1 MTGPLLIVAA
11 LLAAGAP
18 KEVIDQRAA
27 VEAKLKSQSEALK
40 LLQGKKVSVLGVLDA
55 YDRLGRGYRAVGE
68 ALEQDVRTLEAERT
82 VRLFEEKVAAWAVG
96 EEVKKLGPRLRALD
110 RLLRRNPLDALLS
123 AKDFASLVRRA
134 RALSTITRGDLRALD
149 RLERSLRAARSA
161 KARLERLD
169 RALAQRRALLAQD
182 QERARKAKAELTD
195 ALGWLEAEASQAS
208 RVLGEL
214 KAADAELTRMI
225 ARLSERPA
233 TSGFGAL
240 KGKLPLPT
248 DGHIEVGYGD
258 VLNPKFNTVTLHK
271 GLDIRA
277 RAGTPVRAV
286 APGKV
291 VFAGWLRGYGNLLIV
306 DQGNGF
312 HTLDAH
318 LARFAKQVG
327 DAVEAGEVL
336 GEVGDSGS
344 LKGAFLYFEIRDK
357 GEAVDPSAWLSVR

>member
-1 MTGPLLIVAA
+1 MTASLLIAA
-11 LLAAGAP
+11 VLLAAGPP
-18 KEVIDQRAA
+18 KEVLDQRAQ
-27 VEAKLKSQSEALK
+27 VEAKLQSQSEALK
-40 LLQGKKVSVLGVLDA
+40 LLQGKKVSVLAVLDA
-55 YDRLGRGYRAVGE
+55 YDRLAHGYRAVGE
-68 ALEQDVRTLEAERT
+68 ALAEEVKALEAERT
-82 VRLFEEKVAAWAVG
+82 LQAWQEQVSAKAVA
-96 EEVKKLGPRLRALD
+96 EEVKKLGPRLRSLD

-123 AKDFASLVRRA
+123 AKDFASLVWRA
-134 RALSTITRGDLRALD
+134 RALSTITRGDLAALE
-149 RLERSLRAARSA
+149 RLERSLAAARSA
-161 KARLERLD
+161 KGRLERLD
-169 RALAQRRALLAQD
+169 RELSTRRALLAQD
-182 QERARKAKAELTD
+182 LERARKAKVELTD

-214 KAADAELTRMI
+214 KAADADLARMI

-277 RAGTPVRAV
+277 PAGTPVRAV
-286 APGKV
+286 AEGRV
-291 VFAGWLRGYGNLLIV
+291 VFAGWLRGYGNLVIV

-318 LARFAKQVG
+318 LARFAREVG
-327 DAVEAGEVL
+327 EAVKAGDVL

-344 LKGAFLYFEIRDK
+344 LKGAFLYFEIRER
-357 GEAVDPSAWLSVR
+357 GEAVDPSSWLSLR